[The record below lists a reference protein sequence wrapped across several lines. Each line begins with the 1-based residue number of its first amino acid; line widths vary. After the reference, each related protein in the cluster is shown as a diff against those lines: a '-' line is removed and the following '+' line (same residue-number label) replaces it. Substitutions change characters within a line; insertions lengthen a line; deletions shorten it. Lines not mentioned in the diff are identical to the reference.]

1 MGTLWQD
8 IRYGLRMLAKNRG
21 FTAIALVTLAV
32 GIGANTIMFSI
43 SDLLLLRPRYAK
55 DPEQLAYCAIEDA
68 YFGGFRHSAYLTVR
82 DSGLAFR
89 DLLAQS
95 DDPSPVTL
103 VYEDSVRQV
112 RATYVSANY
121 FSFLGVTPA
130 QGRGFLPEEE
140 RIGGAPVVVL
150 EHRMWQRLGA
160 DPNIVGQFLSAN
172 GVRCQVVGVAP
183 EGFTGVTMLGP
194 DLWLPLGSHLAVAE
208 LARGHAPRANAGP
221 DRDYPTLDLVGRLKP
236 GVSMSVAQAQLQ
248 SLVPR
253 FKQEYPKQWRD
264 HSTLALRPP
273 GRIMIYAKAE
283 DERLGMAIFSAI
295 LMAVSSIILLIAC
308 LNLANMLI
316 VQGASRH
323 REIAIRMA
331 IGGGRWRIIR
341 QLFVESLLLALLG
354 GVLGFLLAFWGT
366 SILRAWIAA
375 AHDPE
380 LRTLQPCL
388 NLRVLGATLGFCL
401 IATLLFGLRP
411 ALKLSKRD
419 IASEM
424 KDAGGSV
431 RGPLRRRRGGL
442 SLAGQI
448 ALAVMLVLSATLLTR
463 SAIHLAQP
471 DRRFPLEDKLL
482 VQIDPLSAGYDR
494 VRSIQACEAL
504 ADHLASLPEVEALGT
519 SHGFFFGGRD
529 VMSIWEFTPGSGDDG
544 TRRTVARW
552 AATPDVGRDYFTALE
567 IPLLQGRL
575 FDRRDHLPD
584 AEKVAVIDETLARKL
599 RPDGNALGC
608 LIQWGFSID
617 YPSDPYRVVGIVANV
632 PGVVDR
638 EVHAQ
643 MYKPVQPDQLC
654 PHFYLHIAHMGP
666 PEALVQRISEEIYRA
681 DPRVPVL
688 SVVTLADKYRDDASV
703 WLARLGA
710 RLALA
715 AGAAALFLAALGI
728 YGIKGYM
735 VASRTSEIGIRMALG
750 ATKGNIMAMVLRE
763 GLVLTVVGLAVGL
776 LLGLGVARISASL
789 LYGVSPLDPVSIVM
803 TMALLAATSL
813 LAGYVPARRAARI
826 DPMEALRYE

>member
-1 MGTLWQD
+1 MTTLWQD

-21 FTAIALVTLAV
+21 FTAIALITLAV

-55 DPEQLAYCAIEDA
+55 DPEQLAYCAIQDA
-68 YFGGFRHSAYLTVR
+68 YFGGFRHSAYRTVR
-82 DSGLAFR
+82 DSDLAFR
-89 DLLAQS
+89 DVMAQS
-95 DDPSPVTL
+95 DDPRPTTL
-103 VYEDSVRQV
+103 VDRDSVRQV
-112 RATYVSANY
+112 RVTYVSGNY

-130 QGRGFLPEEE
+130 LGRGFLPEEE
-140 RIGGAPVVVL
+140 QVGGTPVVVL
-150 EHRMWQRLGA
+150 AHRTWQRLGA

-172 GVRCQVVGVAP
+172 GVRCQVVGVAAA
-183 EGFTGVTMLGP
+183 GFTGVTILGP
-194 DLWLPLGSHLAVAE
+194 DLWLPLGSYLAVAE

-221 DRDYPTLDLVGRLKP
+221 DRNYPTLDLVGRLKP

-248 SLVPR
+248 ALVPR

-273 GRIMIYAKAE
+273 GRIMIYSKVE
-283 DERLGMAIFSAI
+283 DECLSMAIFSAV
-295 LMAVSSIILLIAC
+295 LMAVSAIILLIAC

-341 QLFVESLLLALLG
+341 QLLIESWLLAMLG
-354 GVLGFLLAFWGT
+354 GILGLLLAFWGT

-431 RGPLRRRRGGL
+431 LGALRRKRGGL

-463 SAIHLAQP
+463 SALHLAQP

-482 VQIDPLSAGYDR
+482 VHIDPLSAGYDR

-504 ADHLASLPEVEALGT
+504 ADYLASLPEVEALGT
-519 SHGFFFGGRD
+519 SHRFFFGGRD
-529 VMSIWEFTPGSGDDG
+529 VMSIYEVAPGTEESG
-544 TRRTVARW
+544 TRKRIARW

-567 IPLLQGRL
+567 VPLLQGRL
-575 FDRRDHLPD
+575 FNRLDHVPN
-584 AEKVAVIDETLARKL
+584 AERVTIIDETLARKL

-608 LIQWGFSID
+608 FIEWGFSTE
-617 YPSDPYRVVGIVANV
+617 YSDPYRVVGIVANV
-632 PGVVDR
+632 PGIADR

-643 MYKPVQPDQLC
+643 MYKPTRPDQLS
-654 PHFYLHIAHMGP
+654 PYFYLLIKDAG
-666 PEALVQRISEEIYRA
+666 AADVLVQRVSQEIHQA

-688 SVVTLADKYRDDASV
+688 SAVTLADRYRDDASV
-703 WLARLGA
+703 WMASFSA

-715 AGAAALFLAALGI
+715 AGAAALFLASLGI
-728 YGIKGYM
+728 YAIKGYM
-735 VASRTSEIGIRMALG
+735 VASRTSEIGIRKALG
-750 ATKGNIMAMVLRE
+750 ATERSIMSMVLRE
-763 GLVLTVVGLAVGL
+763 GLVVTLVGLAVGL
-776 LLGLGVARISASL
+776 LLGLGVARVSASL
-789 LYGVSPLDPVSIVM
+789 LYGISPLDPVSIVA
-803 TMALLAATSL
+803 TVTLLGAASL
-813 LAGYVPARRAARI
+813 LAGYVPARRAAKV